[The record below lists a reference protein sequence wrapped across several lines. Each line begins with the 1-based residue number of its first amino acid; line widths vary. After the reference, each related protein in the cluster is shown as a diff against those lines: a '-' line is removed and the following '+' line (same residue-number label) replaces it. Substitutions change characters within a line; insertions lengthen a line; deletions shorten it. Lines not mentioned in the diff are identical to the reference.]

1 MAVTLALVF
10 TFAFGFWT
18 GFVAKWMYDNPP
30 SKGVPLVVTET
41 NKVADAYNI
50 NTDYGDGRKI
60 VTMLH
65 CVEN

>member
-1 MAVTLALVF
+1 MVIV
-10 TFAFGFWT
+10 FAFVTGFWT
-18 GFVAKWMYDNPP
+18 GFVMRWMYDNPP
-30 SKGVPLVVTET
+30 GEGVPLVVTTT

-65 CVEN
+65 CVED